1 MAVDLNGSRDLSVQE
16 RVYVACDLCGADEPE
31 LLFEKESFRHVR
43 CRRCGMVYVTPR
55 LRGVIERQKVFYD
68 GVARYSGGIDALVAR
83 EYSGNRKRKLRKE
96 AANYLSYRTTGHI
109 LDIGCGLGGFLRAA
123 SEQGWEY
130 PEGIEIAPQI
140 VEYVGRYFAVQTQ
153 PIEELH
159 YKANHFD
166 VVRANNVIEH
176 LPSPKVMVRAV
187 HRILRPGGLLA
198 FSTPNFDSVS
208 VKLWGRD
215 WPYIGG
221 DDHVYLFGPK
231 TLTRLVE
238 DNGFRLIRVRTKG
251 IHLRLKDYTHG
262 SSHSLL
268 SRFSH
273 GVSGVAERLLDLVI
287 RRTLKGHRLKIWA
300 EKV

>member
-1 MAVDLNGSRDLSVQE
+1 MAAGFNDSPDLSVQE
-16 RVYVACDLCGADEPE
+16 RIYVACDLCGADEPE
-31 LLFEKESFRHVR
+31 LLFEKENFRHVH

-55 LRGVIERQKVFYD
+55 LRGIIERQKVFYD
-68 GVARYSGGIDALVAR
+68 VLARYSDGIEELVAK
-83 EYSGNRKRKLRKE
+83 EYSGNRKRSLRRE
-96 AANYLSYRTTGHI
+96 AAKYLSYRTTGHI

-130 PEGIEIAPQI
+130 PEGIEIAPQTA
-140 VEYVGRYFAVQTQ
+140 EYVGRYFAVQTQ
-153 PIEELH
+153 PLEELH
-159 YKANHFD
+159 YEADHFD

-176 LPSPKVMVRAV
+176 LPSPKAMVRAV
-187 HRILRPGGLLA
+187 HRILRPGGLFA

-221 DDHVYLFGPK
+221 DNHVYLFGPK
-231 TLTRLVE
+231 TLTRLLE
-238 DNGFRLIRVRTKG
+238 GNGFRVIRVRTKG
-251 IHLRLKDYTHG
+251 IHLRLKDHTSG
-262 SSHSLL
+262 ASHTPL

-273 GVSGVAERLLDLVI
+273 GVSGVAERVLDLII